1 MSEILRLQSVS
12 RNFSG
17 LKALRDVS
25 LGIGKGEVLG
35 LIGPNGAGKTTL
47 VNVVTG
53 VTPASSG
60 TVTFM
65 GRDITRVKTYQSA
78 RLGLSRTFQV
88 VQPFA
93 EFSALDNVAAAA
105 LFSQPGESIKSARQ
119 EARAHLAFVGLE
131 AQSDQPAATLT
142 LAMRKRLELAK
153 ALAMKPKLLFL
164 DEVNAGLNSAEVE
177 RATRLIHQLAENGI
191 TIVMIEHLMKVVL
204 NVCTRIVVLHNG
216 QLIADGAPRDVIKN
230 PAVVEAYLGQ
240 QVCAKGWRSW
250 LIHPLSS
257 CKACARAM
265 ARFRCCGAS
274 ILPYEAG
281 RSLH

>member
-12 RNFSG
+12 RHFSG
-17 LKALRDVS
+17 LKALSDVS
-25 LGIGKGEVLG
+25 LGIAKGEVLG

-53 VTPASSG
+53 VSPASSG
-60 TVTFM
+60 AVTFA
-65 GRDITRVKTYQSA
+65 GQDITRVKTYQSA

-93 EFSALDNVAAAA
+93 ELSALDNVAAAA
-105 LFSQPGESIKSARQ
+105 LFSQPNESLKSARAS
-119 EARAHLAFVGLE
+119 ARERLAFVGLE

-153 ALAMKPKLLFL
+153 ALAMRPKLLFL

-177 RATRLIHQLAENGI
+177 RATRLIHELAASGI

-216 QLIADGAPRDVIKN
+216 RLIADGLPREVIKN

-240 QVCAKGWRSW
+240 QYAQ
-250 LIHPLSS
+250 
-257 CKACARAM
+257 RAV
-265 ARFRCCGAS
+265 AHG
-274 ILPYEAG
+274 
-281 RSLH
+281 

>member
-12 RNFSG
+12 RHFSG
-17 LKALRDVS
+17 LKALSDVS
-25 LGIGKGEVLG
+25 LGINKGEVLG

-60 TVTFM
+60 TVTFA
-65 GRDITRVKTYQSA
+65 GQDITRVKTYQSA
-78 RLGLSRTFQV
+78 RLGLSRTFQI

-93 EFSALDNVAAAA
+93 ELSALDNVAAAA
-105 LFSQPGESIKSARQ
+105 LFSQPNESLKSAR
-119 EARAHLAFVGLE
+119 ESAREQLAFVGLE

-177 RATRLIHQLAENGI
+177 RATRLIHELAASGI

-216 QLIADGAPRDVIKN
+216 KLIADGMPRDVIKN
-230 PAVVEAYLGQ
+230 SAVVEAYLGQ
-240 QVCAKGWRSW
+240 QYAQ
-250 LIHPLSS
+250 
-257 CKACARAM
+257 RA
-265 ARFRCCGAS
+265 AS
-274 ILPYEAG
+274 HG
-281 RSLH
+281 

>member
-1 MSEILRLQSVS
+1 MSEILKLESVS

-25 LGIGKGEVLG
+25 LSVSKGEVLG

-78 RLGLSRTFQV
+78 RLGLSRIFQI

-105 LFSQPGESIKSARQ
+105 LFSQPGESIRTARE

-131 AQSDQPAATLT
+131 AQSDQSAATLT

-177 RATRLIHQLAENGI
+177 RATKLIHQLAESGI

-240 QVCAKGWRSW
+240 QYAQ
-250 LIHPLSS
+250 
-257 CKACARAM
+257 RA
-265 ARFRCCGAS
+265 G
-274 ILPYEAG
+274 G
-281 RSLH
+281 HG

>member
-1 MSEILRLQSVS
+1 MSELLRLTGVS
-12 RNFSG
+12 RRFSG
-17 LKALRDVS
+17 LQALRDVTLS
-25 LGIGKGEVLG
+25 VARGEVLG

-47 VNVVTG
+47 VNTICG
-53 VTPASSG
+53 VTPANTG
-60 TVTFM
+60 TVLFD
-65 GRDITRVKTYQSA
+65 GKDITKIKAYQAA
-78 RLGLSRTFQV
+78 RLGLSRTFQI

-105 LFSQPGESIKSARQ
+105 LFSQPGASLKSAR
-119 EARAHLAFVGLE
+119 EAAREHLAFVGLE
-131 AQSDQPAATLT
+131 AQAEQSAATLT

-177 RATRLIHQLAENGI
+177 RATKLIHQLAADGI

-216 QLIADGAPRDVIKN
+216 HPIADGPPREVISN

-240 QVCAKGWRSW
+240 QYAQRT
-250 LIHPLSS
+250 
-257 CKACARAM
+257 ARH
-265 ARFRCCGAS
+265 G
-274 ILPYEAG
+274 
-281 RSLH
+281 

>member
-1 MSEILRLQSVS
+1 MAEILRLESVS
-12 RNFSG
+12 RRFSG
-17 LKALRDVS
+17 LQALRDVS
-25 LGIGKGEVLG
+25 LKVNRGEVLG

-60 TVTFM
+60 AVTFM
-65 GRDITRVKTYQSA
+65 DQDITRVKTYQSA
-78 RLGLSRTFQV
+78 RLGLSRTFQI

-93 EFSALDNVAAAA
+93 EFTALDNVAAAA
-105 LFSQPGESIKSARQ
+105 LFSQPGQSLKSARD

-131 AQSDQPAATLT
+131 AQSAQPAATLT

-153 ALAMKPKLLFL
+153 ALAMRPKLLFL

-177 RATRLIHQLAENGI
+177 RATKLIHQLAADGI

-216 QLIADGAPRDVIKN
+216 SLIADGAPRDVIKN

-240 QVCAKGWRSW
+240 QYAQ
-250 LIHPLSS
+250 
-257 CKACARAM
+257 RA
-265 ARFRCCGAS
+265 AAHG
-274 ILPYEAG
+274 
-281 RSLH
+281 

>member
-1 MSEILRLQSVS
+1 MSEILRLDSVS

-17 LKALRDVS
+17 LQALREVT
-25 LGIGKGEVLG
+25 LGIHRGEVLG

-47 VNVVTG
+47 VNTICG

-60 TVTFM
+60 AITFM
-65 GRDITRVKTYQSA
+65 GRDITRIKTYRAA
-78 RLGLSRTFQV
+78 RLGLSRTFQI

-105 LFSQPGESIKSARQ
+105 LFSQPGESLKSARE
-119 EARAHLAFVGLE
+119 EARAHLSFVGLN
-131 AQSDQPAATLT
+131 AQATQSAATLT

-177 RATRLIHQLAENGI
+177 RATELIHQLAAGGI

-204 NVCTRIVVLHNG
+204 NVCSRIAVLHNG
-216 QLIADGAPRDVIKN
+216 QLIADGEPRDVIKN
-230 PAVVEAYLGQ
+230 PAVVDAYLGQ
-240 QVCAKGWRSW
+240 QYAQRN
-250 LIHPLSS
+250 
-257 CKACARAM
+257 
-265 ARFRCCGAS
+265 
-274 ILPYEAG
+274 AG
-281 RSLH
+281 RG

>member
-1 MSEILRLQSVS
+1 VSEILKLQSVS

-25 LGIGKGEVLG
+25 LSVSKGEVLG

-60 TVTFM
+60 TLTFM
-65 GRDITRVKTYQSA
+65 SQAITRVKTYQSA
-78 RLGLSRTFQV
+78 RLGLSRTFQI

-105 LFSQPGESIKSARQ
+105 LFSQPGESIKSARE

-131 AQSDQPAATLT
+131 AQSDQSAATLT

-164 DEVNAGLNSAEVE
+164 DEVNAGLNTAEVE
-177 RATRLIHQLAENGI
+177 RATKLIHQLAESGI

-240 QVCAKGWRSW
+240 QYAQ
-250 LIHPLSS
+250 
-257 CKACARAM
+257 RA
-265 ARFRCCGAS
+265 GAH
-274 ILPYEAG
+274 G
-281 RSLH
+281 